1 MYQYISVIRFVGL
14 MLCIQLAHVQSAPQ
28 DDLARLKFRVEDLMA
43 GQADN
48 DVKMVRF
55 HEFYSSAE
63 AGGKANL
70 GALQFVQKSTHV
82 AHHSKINAM
91 YADSDDKLRTLQTA
105 QEQDHANRQ
114 AI

>member
-1 MYQYISVIRFVGL
+1 MYQYISVIRIVGL
-14 MLCIQLAHVQSAPQ
+14 VLCIQLAHVQSPPQ
-28 DDLARLKFRVEDLMA
+28 DDLARLKFRVEGLMA

-55 HEFYSSAE
+55 QEFYSSAE
-63 AGGKANL
+63 AGRKAKL
-70 GALQFVQKSTHV
+70 DALQVAQESTHE

-91 YADSDDKLRTLQTA
+91 YADSDDKRRTLQTA
-105 QEQDHANRQ
+105 QEQDHANRL